1 MIRLTRDG
9 PIAILALDRPDKR
22 NALTPEM
29 FSALHTHMDEILW
42 GDDRA
47 ILLTG
52 TGPVFCGGFDLKLC
66 LDKPGTLETLLRELA
81 ALCSALR
88 AFPKPVVI
96 AAHGAAI
103 AGGCALLA
111 AADLVVTDADAK
123 IGYPVTPLGISPAI
137 SAATLRQAVGDGS
150 CRERQLDPGLI
161 NGTEAVRVGLAHEVM
176 TTPDQVLPRA
186 LGLARSLADKPPG
199 AFRATKEWLC
209 EIADA
214 LGPPDAATRALAA
227 SLSILESEE
236 QRDRLTSLFRKR
248 Q

>member
-1 MIRLTRDG
+1 MIRLSRDG
-9 PIAILALDRPDKR
+9 PVAILTLDRPDKR

-29 FSALHTHMDEILW
+29 FSALHSHLDEVLW

-47 ILLTG
+47 LLLTG
-52 TGPVFCGGFDLKLC
+52 NGPVFCGGFDLKLC

-111 AADLVVTDADAK
+111 AADLVVTDANAR
-123 IGYPVTPLGISPAI
+123 IGYPVTPLGISPAV
-137 SAATLRQAVGDGS
+137 SAASLRLAVGDGP
-150 CRERQLDPGLI
+150 CRERLLDAMLI
-161 NGTEAVRVGLAHEVM
+161 GGTEALRIGLAQEVVP
-176 TTPDQVLPRA
+176 TPDQVRPRA
-186 LGLARSLADKPPG
+186 IELARTLAAKPPD

-209 EIADA
+209 EITDTPADA
-214 LGPPDAATRALAA
+214 ADRALST
-227 SLSILESEE
+227 SLSIVEQPE
-236 QRDRLTSLFRKR
+236 QRQRLTRLFVR
-248 Q
+248 

>member
-1 MIRLTRDG
+1 MIRLSREG
-9 PIAILALDRPDKR
+9 PVAILALDRPEKR

-29 FSALHTHMDEILW
+29 FSALHKHLDEVLW

-47 ILLTG
+47 LLLTG
-52 TGPVFCGGFDLKLC
+52 NGPVFCGGFDLKLC

-111 AADLVVTDADAK
+111 AADFVVTDASAK

-137 SAATLRQAVGDGS
+137 SAASLRQAIGDGP
-150 CRERQLDPGLI
+150 CRERQLDPALVG
-161 NGTEAVRVGLAHEVM
+161 GTEAVRVGLAHEVVSS
-176 TTPDQVLPRA
+176 PDQVLPRA
-186 LGLARSLADKPPG
+186 IELARSLAAKPPG

-214 LGPPDAATRALAA
+214 LAPLNAAGRALAA
-227 SLSILESEE
+227 SLSIIESPE
-236 QRDRLTSLFRKR
+236 QIARLTKLFTR
-248 Q
+248 